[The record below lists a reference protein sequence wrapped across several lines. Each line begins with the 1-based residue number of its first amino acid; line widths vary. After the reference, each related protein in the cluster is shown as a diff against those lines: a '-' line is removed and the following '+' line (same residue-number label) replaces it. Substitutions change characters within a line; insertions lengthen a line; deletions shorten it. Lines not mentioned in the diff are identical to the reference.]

1 MKKLIYG
8 ISFLTLVGMIIVACN
23 KEDTQQNILNETE
36 QQVYQEKSLSFKRR
50 SNELIYIGKLKN
62 QTLTIDFTI
71 NNKEKPVP
79 FHELLEIDIS
89 GKDYATDIANS
100 INERANNLAQRYS
113 YSTMDSLSN
122 LVMDMISSET
132 AKMNDDEIS
141 EMSSQGLF
149 MCYSL
154 IQTTKRIIKNNERKE
169 KSGYYITSTPY
180 EVTSTPYEGFQL
192 GLTPFLL
199 NEDININVQNF
210 IQFIDNNPDF
220 SKEKGAYVF
229 KEVLET
235 MNETSISAQKLFE
248 EIDIYVDEQSKRRKA
263 AASWW
268 PSGSD
273 HGCCGNYSG
282 PCWYWHPLCYVHDV
296 ICTNCE
302 PAWFCLN

>member
-1 MKKLIYG
+1 MKKLIFRG
-8 ISFLTLVGMIIVACN
+8 LFLALVGVVIFSCN
-23 KEDTQQNILNETE
+23 KEDIQKNIKNETE
-36 QQVYQEKSLSFKRR
+36 QQVYQEKSLSFKKH
-50 SNELIYIGKLKN
+50 SNELTYFGKLKN
-62 QTLTIDFTI
+62 QTLTIDITI
-71 NNKEKPVP
+71 NNNEKSVS

-89 GKDYATDIANS
+89 GEDYATDIANS
-100 INERANNLAQRYS
+100 INERANNLAQRHS

-122 LVMDMISSET
+122 LVMDMISSEMT
-132 AKMNDDEIS
+132 KMTDDEIS
-141 EMSSQGLF
+141 DMSSQGLF

-169 KSGYYITSTPY
+169 RSGSSI
-180 EVTSTPYEGFQL
+180 TSTPYEGFQL

-235 MNETSISAQKLFE
+235 INETTITAQRLFE
-248 EIDIYVDEQSKRRKA
+248 EIDIYVEEQSKGQR

-268 PSGSD
+268 PSGSS

-282 PCWYWHPLCYVHDV
+282 PCLYWHPLCYVHDV
-296 ICTNCE
+296 MCINCE
-302 PAWFCLN
+302 PDWFCLSGCVLQYLF